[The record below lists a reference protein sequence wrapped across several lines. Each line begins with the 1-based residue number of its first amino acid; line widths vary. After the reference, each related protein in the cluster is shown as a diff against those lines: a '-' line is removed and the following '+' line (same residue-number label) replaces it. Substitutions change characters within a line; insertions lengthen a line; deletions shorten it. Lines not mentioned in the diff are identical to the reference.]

1 MNLVGRGIVLGA
13 VAGPIVGFL
22 LSAGPIIISH
32 FLPHH
37 ASHRLEFYP
46 WPMSVEFLG
55 FPGAA
60 SFFLPGMCLG
70 GIAGMVLRRVQS
82 RGQKPAPPPESDD
95 QTWPPAPKLPN
106 ATE

>member
-1 MNLVGRGIVLGA
+1 MNLAGRGIVLGA
-13 VAGPIVGFL
+13 VAGPALGFL
-22 LSAGPIIISH
+22 LSAGPVIISH

-55 FPGAA
+55 FPAAAA
-60 SFFLPGMCLG
+60 SFLPGMFFG
-70 GIAGMVLRRVQS
+70 GIAGMVLGRVQS
-82 RGQKPAPPPESDD
+82 RGQKPDVQPKVDSQA
-95 QTWPPAPKLPN
+95 WPPAPKPPD